1 MRTRAPH
8 EHAADP
14 GLVGLIFAAAAAG
27 CGVRRCAWCG
37 GWLGLALELPE
48 GVVTHGISARCEAQF
63 SPAPQVEELKPEV
76 CCA

>member
-37 GWLGLALELPE
+37 AWLGLALELPE
-48 GVVTHGISARCEAQF
+48 GAVTHGICARCEAQF
-63 SPAPQVEELKPEV
+63 APAPEVEELKPEV
-76 CCA
+76 CHG

>member
-14 GLVGLIFAAAAAG
+14 GLVGLIFAAASAG

-37 GWLGLALELPE
+37 AWLGLELPE
-48 GVVTHGISARCEAQF
+48 GAVTHGICAACEAQF

-76 CCA
+76 CHV

>member
-1 MRTRAPH
+1 MNARAPH
-8 EHAADP
+8 EHPADT

-37 GWLGLALELPE
+37 SWLGLALELPE
-48 GVVTHGISARCEAQF
+48 GAVTHGICRGCEAQF

-76 CCA
+76 CHG

>member
-37 GWLGLALELPE
+37 EWLGLALELPE
-48 GVVTHGISARCEAQF
+48 GAVTHGICARCEAQF
-63 SPAPQVEELKPEV
+63 SPAPQVEELKPEA
-76 CCA
+76 CHA

>member
-37 GWLGLALELPE
+37 AWLGLALELPE
-48 GVVTHGISARCEAQF
+48 GAVTHGICARCEAQF
-63 SPAPQVEELKPEV
+63 SPAPQVEELKPEA
-76 CCA
+76 CHA